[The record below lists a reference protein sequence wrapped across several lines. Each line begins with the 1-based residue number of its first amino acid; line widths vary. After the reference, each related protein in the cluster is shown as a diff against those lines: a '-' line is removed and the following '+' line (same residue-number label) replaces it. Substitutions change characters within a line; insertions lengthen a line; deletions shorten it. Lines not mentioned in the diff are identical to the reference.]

1 MKELEARLAQV
12 ETQLVAET
20 QQHTANNASNASNA
34 NNAIEMNVN
43 INANASG
50 TGSINANTNANAN
63 PGPDWSAMNVDMEL
77 NFTSEGIQNIGY
89 DILSGNVGAGSSVP
103 AGDYFSQEVISLG
116 LQEPLPPDNLMDELY
131 VWILSARN
139 THVLMEQISIVFREI
154 SSNFAYDT

>member
-20 QQHTANNASNASNA
+20 QQLAANNA

-50 TGSINANTNANAN
+50 TGSVNAHTNANAN
-63 PGPDWSAMNVDMEL
+63 PGPEWSATNMDMEL
-77 NFTSEGIQNIGY
+77 NFTNEGMQNIGY
-89 DILSGNVGAGSSVP
+89 DILSGNVGTGSSVP
-103 AGDYFSQEVISLG
+103 AGDYFSQDVISLG

-131 VWILSARN
+131 VWILSAKN
-139 THVLMEQISIVFREI
+139 VHVLMEQIPIIFREI